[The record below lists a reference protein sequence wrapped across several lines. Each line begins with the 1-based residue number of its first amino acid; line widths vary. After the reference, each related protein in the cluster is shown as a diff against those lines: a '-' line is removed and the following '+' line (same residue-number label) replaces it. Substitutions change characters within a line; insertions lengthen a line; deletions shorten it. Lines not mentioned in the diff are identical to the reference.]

1 MDAST
6 PGHIHL
12 RKYNPHPYLLIYI
25 QGLDSSNSITIQ
37 SPKQPKILRFVKK
50 YILRCTP
57 LIAVFHKF
65 TNSQLHRFKASQLHS
80 FTTP

>member
-1 MDAST
+1 MPLVDYGHQYRRQGVVLDVSR

-25 QGLDSSNSITIQ
+25 QGLDSSNIITIQ

-50 YILRCTP
+50 YIFRYP
-57 LIAVFHKF
+57 
-65 TNSQLHRFKASQLHS
+65 
-80 FTTP
+80 P